1 MISFNSIKKNP
12 ILLIAKKEIM
22 DNIRNFWVI
31 IVTLIFIL
39 LTLITSYFGSMFSTG
54 WHDLGLTIAS
64 MMSFVTRLIPIL
76 ALMLGY
82 AAIIGEIER
91 GSMSSLLSL
100 PLNREEIVTGK
111 FLGLGGV
118 LSLSIVLGFGC
129 AGIVIGLLIPNVN
142 YIEYLIFIVST
153 IILGIVYLSVALF
166 FSTIF
171 KKRSTALGGAV
182 FLWFFFNIILPMLL
196 LGIAVAGKALSDI
209 MKGDIPGWY
218 YTLELINPTS
228 VYSTLVSLNVE
239 PVSPS
244 RNMIPVKYPA
254 FYSSELMLGIL
265 FTWII
270 AFLLLTFWRF
280 RKLDL

>member
-1 MISFNSIKKNP
+1 MVSFDSIKKNP

-31 IVTLIFIL
+31 IVTVIFIL
-39 LTLITSYFGSMFSTG
+39 LTLITSYFGSIFSTG

-64 MMSFVTRLIPIL
+64 MMSFVRLLIPIL

-129 AGIVIGLLIPNVN
+129 AGIVIGLLVSNVN

-153 IILGIVYLSVALF
+153 IILGLVYLSVAIF

-171 KKRSTALGGAV
+171 KKRSTALGGAI

-196 LGIAVAGKALSDI
+196 LGIAVAGKALPDI
-209 MKGDIPGWY
+209 MKGNIPDWY

-239 PVSPS
+239 PVSLS
-244 RNMIPVKYPA
+244 QNMIPVKYPS

-265 FTWII
+265 LTWII
-270 AFLLLTFWRF
+270 VFLLLTFWRF